1 LNSLKSHIRTFCKFT
16 DSSITRRDS
25 IKKTKYFQEWKTS
38 VQLESQRRQFVQNQ
52 KQTINQTEQCFSEY
66 VKSLESYDNE
76 LKKIVIEREE
86 LK

>member
-1 LNSLKSHIRTFCKFT
+1 M
-16 DSSITRRDS
+16 
-25 IKKTKYFQEWKTS
+25 
-38 VQLESQRRQFVQNQ
+38 QLEAQRRQFVQNQ

-76 LKKIVIEREE
+76 LKKIVVEREE